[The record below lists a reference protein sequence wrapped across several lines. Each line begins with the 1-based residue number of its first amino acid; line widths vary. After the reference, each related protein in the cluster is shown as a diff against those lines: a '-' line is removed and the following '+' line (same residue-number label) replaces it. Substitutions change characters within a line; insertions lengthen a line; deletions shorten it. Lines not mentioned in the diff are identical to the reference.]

1 LAERRIWRGLP
12 GRPGVFHTAATVFG
26 RWRILE
32 VLLKTV
38 ALLFAGVAAIALA
51 SVVDELILKP
61 LLVVP
66 ADRLASGHPVPA
78 DDSVLP
84 KANKPSDGSG
94 TPLENAFN
102 TVVTLGTLISTIAA
116 IAAGWTFVFTRVRT
130 TLKLFRQRRA

>member
-1 LAERRIWRGLP
+1 LVGM
-12 GRPGVFHTAATVFG
+12 GFFHTAATAFG
-26 RWRILE
+26 RWRLLE

-51 SVVDELILKP
+51 GVVDELILKP

-84 KANKPSDGSG
+84 KAIKQATALEGFWR
-94 TPLENAFN
+94 TPLTPSSHSEH
-102 TVVTLGTLISTIAA
+102 
-116 IAAGWTFVFTRVRT
+116 
-130 TLKLFRQRRA
+130 